1 MNTDTKTINHKILK
15 DALRIRKVE
24 EKFLELFSLGKL
36 NGTVHTCV
44 GQEFS
49 ALAFAGQLKKKDFI
63 FSNHRCHGHYLAF
76 TGDTR
81 GLLAELLG
89 KATGAC
95 GGIGSSQHLCHNNFF
110 SNGIQGGIVPV
121 AAGYALGNRLKQN
134 GAIGTVFIGDGTLGE
149 GTLYETMNIIS
160 KWNIPLLIVC
170 ENNFYAQS
178 TPQHIN
184 LAGDILARA
193 GAFGIQTAKGDTWD
207 PESLMAKAR
216 RAIDHVREQSRPFFF
231 LVDTYRLNAHS
242 KGDDDRDPAEV
253 EEHRQKDFL
262 HIFRSESPAYYQKYK
277 EALDQ
282 EIDGLVEEIL
292 ADRETA
298 FEDYYQESAPV
309 TGNNWRPLE
318 PINKRQVE
326 LLNAWFRERI
336 VSDDRTVFL
345 GEDILSPYG
354 GAFKVTKELSFLRPE
369 KVFSTPI
376 SESALTGIS
385 NGLALNGCKPYAEI
399 MFGDFMTLAFDQI
412 VNHASKFHHMFNR
425 KVTCPVVIR
434 TPMGGRRGYGPTHSQ
449 SLDKFL
455 VGIDNVRTVALHT
468 FLDPAIIYRAVHAEE
483 HPVIVLENK
492 TDYGKKIAQHQ
503 LKNFIGEYNDDAFPV
518 VRISPAVSAPTLTIV
533 AYGGMADLVA
543 GLLNTIFLQTDFKPE
558 LIVPSLISALPVDLV
573 SASAARSG
581 RLLVIEEGSGFAAV
595 GSELVASVAE
605 RTPRP
610 IQFKRIAAYPV
621 PIPSVKS
628 LENVVLPD
636 KTRIL
641 QEIKAS
647 FQ

>member
-1 MNTDTKTINHKILK
+1 NIVNTDTKTINHKILK

-44 GQEFS
+44 GQVFS

-89 KATGAC
+89 KATGTC

-216 RAIDHVREQSRPFFF
+216 RAIDYVREQSRPFFF

-262 HIFRSESPAYYQKYK
+262 HIFRNESPAYYQKYK

-292 ADRETA
+292 ADRETV

-336 VSDDRTVFL
+336 VSDDRTIFL

-412 VNHASKFHHMFNR
+412 VNHASKFHHMFNK
-425 KVTCPVVIR
+425 KVNCPVVIR
-434 TPMGGRRGYGPTHSQ
+434 TPMGARRGYGPTHSQ
-449 SLDKFL
+449 TLDKFL
-455 VGIDNVRTVALHT
+455 VGIDNVKTVALNT
-468 FLDPAIIYRAVHAEE
+468 FIDPAIVYQSVYEE
-483 HPVIVLENK
+483 QHPVLVLENK
-492 TDYGKKIAQHQ
+492 TDYGKKIAQQ
-503 LKNFIGEYNDDAFPV
+503 RIRNYVAERNEDAFPT
-518 VRISPAVSAPTLTIV
+518 VRFRPAASAPTLTIV
-533 AYGGMADLVA
+533 SYGGMADLVA
-543 GLLNTIFLQTDFKPE
+543 GMLEQIFLETDLLPE
-558 LIVPSLISALPVDLV
+558 LVVPSCISRLPVDIV
-573 SASAARSG
+573 AASVARTG
-581 RLLVIEEGSGFAAV
+581 RLMVVEEGSAFAGV
-595 GSELVASVAE
+595 GGELIASVVELTGLPVVA
-605 RTPRP
+605 RRV
-610 IQFKRIAAYPV
+610 AAHPV
-621 PIPSVKS
+621 PI
-628 LENVVLPD
+628 
-636 KTRIL
+636 
-641 QEIKAS
+641 
-647 FQ
+647 